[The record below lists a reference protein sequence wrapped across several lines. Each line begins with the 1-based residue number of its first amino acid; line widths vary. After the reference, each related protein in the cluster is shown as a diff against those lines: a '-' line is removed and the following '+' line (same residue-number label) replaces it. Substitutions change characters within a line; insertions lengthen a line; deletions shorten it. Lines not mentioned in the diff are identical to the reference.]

1 MNKELIITIALV
13 VLIVI
18 SVVQAF
24 ELSNLKEKV
33 STSTV
38 SGAISSDSS
47 SNVQDI
53 PDSNVQPTMV
63 GGC

>member
-1 MNKELIITIALV
+1 MDKELIITIALV

-33 STSTV
+33 TT
-38 SGAISSDSS
+38 GAISGAVPN
-47 SNVQDI
+47 SNDNVEDI
-53 PDSNVQPTMV
+53 PASNSQPQMV